1 MFMPRP
7 RRSGA
12 QRRAQ
17 LERSQARVIG
27 SLLKAFS
34 ALQHRGCC
42 HTRLGT
48 ALAQALL
55 CPAASPATAPLRPP
69 GIFDAA
75 PATTAYAQPAYAAPS
90 YVAPPTTAYAQPAYA
105 APTYA
110 APPSTAFVQQPI
122 IDFKGVIPVS
132 LRATRVDAV
141 DYIQDVIPVPR
152 RATRQPSVK
161 AELFQVFKEEID
173 VCVVKGGKPRTHY
186 EQQRQAKAFHAM
198 EILNLCVA
206 HAKANG

>member
-122 IDFKGVIPVS
+122 IDFKGVIPVP
-132 LRATRVDAV
+132 LRATSRLHPGR
-141 DYIQDVIPVPR
+141 YPG
-152 RATRQPSVK
+152 SV
-161 AELFQVFKEEID
+161 A
-173 VCVVKGGKPRTHY
+173 GH
-186 EQQRQAKAFHAM
+186 
-198 EILNLCVA
+198 
-206 HAKANG
+206 

>member
-7 RRSGA
+7 RQSGA

-75 PATTAYAQPAYAAPS
+75 PAPTACAQPAYAALA
-90 YVAPPTTAYAQPAYA
+90 YVAPTTTAYPQPAYEA
-105 APTYA
+105 APYA
-110 APPSTAFVQQPI
+110 AP
-122 IDFKGVIPVS
+122 
-132 LRATRVDAV
+132 ATTED
-141 DYIQDVIPVPR
+141 
-152 RATRQPSVK
+152 
-161 AELFQVFKEEID
+161 ELI
-173 VCVVKGGKPRTHY
+173 
-186 EQQRQAKAFHAM
+186 
-198 EILNLCVA
+198 
-206 HAKANG
+206 

>member
-1 MFMPRP
+1 MLDPDRLTPSAAPPWVGHRP
-7 RRSGA
+7 RRSGD

-17 LERSQARVIG
+17 YARAHARIVSG
-27 SLLKAFS
+27 LLKSFA

-42 HTRLGT
+42 NTQLGAALVHALGT
-48 ALAQALL
+48 AA
-55 CPAASPATAPLRPP
+55 PAAAAPPQAPARPP
-69 GIFDAA
+69 GIFVWE
-75 PATTAYAQPAYAAPS
+75 P
-90 YVAPPTTAYAQPAYA
+90 
-105 APTYA
+105 
-110 APPSTAFVQQPI
+110 
-122 IDFKGVIPVS
+122 IDFAKDITTYP
-132 LRATRVDAV
+132 LRATRIEECV
-141 DYIQDVIPVPR
+141 DYAKDITTVPL

-198 EILNLCVA
+198 EILNLCVT

>member
-1 MFMPRP
+1 MSATWPRP

-90 YVAPPTTAYAQPAYA
+90 YVAPPTTAYA

-122 IDFKGVIPVS
+122 IDFKGVIPVP
-132 LRATRVDAV
+132 LRATR
-141 DYIQDVIPVPR
+141 QL
-152 RATRQPSVK
+152 SVK
-161 AELFQVFKEEID
+161 AELYQIFYPGEVDYVD
-173 VCVVKGGKPRTHY
+173 VCVSGRIKPRTHK
-186 EQQRQAKAFHAM
+186 EQQRLAKAVSAI
-198 EILNLCVA
+198 EILNLLCSLG
-206 HAKANG
+206 NG

>member
-1 MFMPRP
+1 MPRP

-75 PATTAYAQPAYAAPS
+75 PATP
-90 YVAPPTTAYAQPAYA
+90 AYAQPAYA
-105 APTYA
+105 APTYVAPSTTAYAQPANAAPTYA
-110 APPSTAFVQQPI
+110 APPTTAYAQPPI
-122 IDFKGVIPVS
+122 IDSKGIP
-132 LRATRVDAV
+132 LRATRVDED
-141 DYIQDVIPVPR
+141 DYFQDVIPVPL
-152 RATRQPSVK
+152 RATRQPSVM

-173 VCVVKGGKPRTHY
+173 VCVLKGGKPRTHY
-186 EQQRQAKAFHAM
+186 EQQRQAKACLAM
-198 EILNLCVA
+198 EILNLLA
-206 HAKANG
+206 HDRANG

>member
-1 MFMPRP
+1 MPHP

-12 QRRAQ
+12 HRRAQ

-122 IDFKGVIPVS
+122 IDSKGIIPVP
-132 LRATRVDAV
+132 LRATRVDDD
-141 DYIQDVIPVPR
+141 DYIQDVIPVLL

-161 AELFQVFKEEID
+161 AELFQVFKDEID
-173 VCVVKGGKPRTHY
+173 VCVVKGGQPHTHY
-186 EQQRQAKAFHAM
+186 EQQRQVQAFHAM